1 MRADKFLEIYRELED
16 LLEEKYSGK
25 KLHYSSV
32 VFEFLNSEDSKPVR
46 EKLDLCREI
55 RNVLTHNSKQGG
67 ESVVEPSET
76 VLNNLIEC
84 VEFIKAPPKALNF
97 ATPSDEIMFAN
108 LSNSVMKTMSRM
120 YKSGYSHVP
129 VLENSFF
136 TGVFSKATVFEYILK
151 NPDTP
156 INYKTTIRDIDKS
169 VDLNSHS
176 ENFVFA
182 PKTLSSIEARKIFER
197 VEGKNKRVSLIFITE
212 NGKKTERI
220 LGLLTPWDL
229 MGDK

>member
-1 MRADKFLEIYRELED
+1 MRADTFLEIFRELED

-32 VFEFLNSEDSKPVR
+32 VFEFLNSEDSAPIR

-55 RNVLTHNSKQGG
+55 RNVLTHNSKLGG

-76 VLNNLIEC
+76 VLNNLKEC
-84 VEFIKAPPKALNF
+84 IEFIKKPPLALTF
-97 ATPSDEIMFAN
+97 ATPADMILKAN
-108 LSNSVMKTMSRM
+108 LSATVLKTMNKM
-120 YKSGYSHVP
+120 YKNGFSHVP
-129 VLENSFF
+129 VMENGYFV
-136 TGVFSKATVFEYILK
+136 GVFSTGTVFEYTLK
-151 NPDTP
+151 NPENP
-156 INYKTTIRDIDKS
+156 INYKTTIRDIDK
-169 VDLNSHS
+169 VLDLSSHS

-182 PKTLSSIEARKIFER
+182 QRNLSSIEARKIFER
-197 VEGKNKRVSLIFITE
+197 VVGKNKRVSIIFITE
-212 NGKKTERI
+212 NGRKSERL